1 MILVKCGYSGWNP
14 GNRIKICSCMRRPFW
29 CGSLDSKLTICYI
42 SIQERADEESDQSG
56 GSGNAEYLDDFGF
69 GE

>member
-1 MILVKCGYSGWNP
+1 
-14 GNRIKICSCMRRPFW
+14 MRRPFW